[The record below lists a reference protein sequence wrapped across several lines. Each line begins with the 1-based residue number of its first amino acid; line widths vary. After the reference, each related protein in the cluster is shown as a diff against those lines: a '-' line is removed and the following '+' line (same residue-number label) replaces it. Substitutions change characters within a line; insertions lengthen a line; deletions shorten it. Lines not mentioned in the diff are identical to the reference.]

1 MKKSQYLLTATL
13 LLAAF
18 PSIAADTIKGKNY
31 QSPSCGCCKDWVKHM
46 NSNGFEIEM
55 NMANNLHPI
64 KQANGIQ
71 PEYASCHTAIIQGY
85 VFEGHVP
92 AQDVQRFLKEKPANL
107 KGLAVAGMPMGSPG
121 MEYNDQKM
129 PYDVVAF
136 DEEGNTIV
144 WASHNQAQ
152 TQ

>member
-1 MKKSQYLLTATL
+1 MKKSHYLLTATL
-13 LLAAF
+13 FLAAL
-18 PSIAADTIKGKNY
+18 PSLAAGTIKGTNY

-46 NSNGFEIEM
+46 NSNGFDLEM
-55 NMANNLHPI
+55 NMTSNLHPI

-71 PEYASCHTAIIQGY
+71 PEYASCHTAVIQGY

-121 MEYNDQKM
+121 MDYNDQKM

-136 DEEGNTIV
+136 DDAGKTVI
-144 WASHNQAQ
+144 WASHNQVQ
-152 TQ
+152 KQ